1 MSVLSDARIKRIK
14 TIKPNE
20 FDDKFIRDFSTKWNI
35 ARKLVEIALNRY
47 EELYL
52 NNKDFKDYVDRYM
65 RNKDI
70 ALKKVLT
77 MKQIQ
82 LVGDM
87 CEGECDKCPCVDCD
101 EHPEYKR
108 KQRAIRLQN
117 QIRHHEF

>member
-1 MSVLSDARIKRIK
+1 MSDKRIKRTK

-47 EELYL
+47 EKLYRD
-52 NNKDFKDYVDRYM
+52 NKDFREYVDRYM
-65 RNKDI
+65 RNKDMK
-70 ALKKVLT
+70 LKDVLK

-87 CEGECDKCPCVDCD
+87 YEKESK
-101 EHPEYKR
+101 
-108 KQRAIRLQN
+108 
-117 QIRHHEF
+117 

>member
-1 MSVLSDARIKRIK
+1 MQDVKIKRAK
-14 TIKPNE
+14 STKPNVFNDE
-20 FDDKFIRDFSTKWNI
+20 FIKKFSTEWNI

-47 EELYL
+47 EELYRH
-52 NNKDFKDYVDRYM
+52 NKDFREYVDRYM

-87 CEGECDKCPCVDCD
+87 YEKESKWKLSG
-101 EHPEYKR
+101 
-108 KQRAIRLQN
+108 N
-117 QIRHHEF
+117 

>member
-1 MSVLSDARIKRIK
+1 MLSDVRIKGIK
-14 TIKPNE
+14 AINPNE
-20 FDDKFIRDFSTKWNI
+20 FDDQFIKDFHRDWNI

-87 CEGECDKCPCVDCD
+87 YESEGK
-101 EHPEYKR
+101 
-108 KQRAIRLQN
+108 
-117 QIRHHEF
+117 